1 MQISTTIL
9 MVRPANFGFN
19 AETAENNFYQVP
31 DSRSASEIS
40 SLALKEFDGFVA
52 MLRDQG
58 VNVIV
63 EDDTSE
69 PIKPDAV
76 FPNNWFSTHPDGKLI
91 LYPMY
96 SPNRR
101 LERRKDLIED
111 LMKRKFKVDEII
123 DLSFFEEDA
132 QYLEGTGSMV
142 MDHQSNTIFACY
154 SERTHKIPLDYVGKL
169 LGYKVVGFHAV
180 QEVNGVYAP
189 IYHTNV
195 MMHIG
200 SDLAVVCL
208 DSIPKASE
216 KQAVQK
222 SLTQAGKK
230 VVPITPKQ
238 KLHFAGNM
246 LEVGNDGGEKFTVM
260 SEAALDSLNIGQIQL
275 IEKYS
280 TIISPSIPTIEKLG
294 GGSSRCMMAEIFLP
308 FDESFLSVKSKS

>member
-1 MQISTTIL
+1 MQTTSTIL

-19 AETAENNFYQVP
+19 PETAGSNFYQQS
-31 DSRSASEIS
+31 DGRSAELIN
-40 SLALKEFDGFVA
+40 SLAQKEFDGFVA

-63 EDDTSE
+63 EEDTSI
-69 PIKPDAV
+69 PAKPDAV

-96 SPNRR
+96 SPIRR
-101 LERRKDLIED
+101 LERRKDLIEN
-111 LMKRKFKVDEII
+111 LMKRKFKVNDII
-123 DLSFFEEDA
+123 DLSFFEEDE
-132 QYLEGTGSMV
+132 QFLEGTGSIV
-142 MDHQSNTIFACY
+142 FDHHSKTLFACF
-154 SERTHKIPLDYVGKL
+154 SERTHRVPLDYLGKL
-169 LGYKVVGFHAV
+169 LGYKIVGFHAK
-180 QEVNGVYAP
+180 QEIQGVLSP

-195 MMHIG
+195 MMHVG
-200 SDLAVVCL
+200 TDLAIVCL

-216 KQAVQK
+216 KQSVQR

-238 KLHFAGNM
+238 KFHFAGNM

-260 SEAALDSLNIGQIQL
+260 SETALDSLNVGQIQL

-294 GGSSRCMMAEIFLP
+294 GGSARCMMAEIFLP
-308 FDESFLSVKSKS
+308 QD